1 MFDNT
6 SCELNTLSWNFQ
18 SNSHGLLAY
27 FDNNLY
33 EVKVS
38 IP

>member
-6 SCELNTLSWNFQ
+6 SCELHMLSWNFQ

-27 FDNNLY
+27 FGNNLC

-38 IP
+38 IL